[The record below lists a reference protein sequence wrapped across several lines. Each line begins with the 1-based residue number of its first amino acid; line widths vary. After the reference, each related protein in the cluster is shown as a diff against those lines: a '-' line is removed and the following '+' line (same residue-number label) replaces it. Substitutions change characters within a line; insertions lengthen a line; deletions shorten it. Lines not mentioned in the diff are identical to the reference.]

1 MASSDSTRQ
10 KPPSRIDTSFSRE
23 FQDDQYAMWETEPPL
38 SRRPPTLPAFRL
50 SLSPSAEVPS
60 NVLPPQISNSNSRAR
75 SESRKLLSHVLTQLS
90 NRRKPPPISQVVS
103 NAGRSGGDS
112 GLDFLVESLRDAV
125 RIKSLE
131 QNSGIDKESALQD
144 GLEHDADN
152 MFSTDATFELMV
164 QLKDVLIMSVSQ
176 GWRIFDER

>member
-1 MASSDSTRQ
+1 MASSDSTQR

-23 FQDDQYAMWETEPPL
+23 FQDDQYAMLETDPPL
-38 SRRPPTLPAFRL
+38 SHRPPLPAFRL

-60 NVLPPQISNSNSRAR
+60 NPLPPQISNSNSRAR

-90 NRRKPPPISQVVS
+90 NRRKPSPISQVIS

-112 GLDFLVESLRDAV
+112 GLDSLVESLKDAV
-125 RIKSLE
+125 RIKSLG
-131 QNSGIDKESALQD
+131 QNPGSDRQSALQD
-144 GLEHDADN
+144 GLERDADN
-152 MFSTDATFELMV
+152 IFSTDATFELMV

>member
-1 MASSDSTRQ
+1 MASSDSTLR

-23 FQDDQYAMWETEPPL
+23 LQDDQYAMLETDPPL
-38 SRRPPTLPAFRL
+38 SRRRPTLPSFRL
-50 SLSPSAEVPS
+50 SLSPSAQVPS
-60 NVLPPQISNSNSRAR
+60 NLLPPQISNSSSRAR

-90 NRRKPPPISQVVS
+90 NRRKPSPISQLLS
-103 NAGRSGGDS
+103 NAGHSRGDS
-112 GLDFLVESLRDAV
+112 GLDLLVDSLRDAV
-125 RIKSLE
+125 GIKISG
-131 QNSGIDKESALQD
+131 QNSAIDKQSALQD

-152 MFSTDATFELMV
+152 IFSTDATFELMI

>member
-1 MASSDSTRQ
+1 MASTDSTRR

-23 FQDDQYAMWETEPPL
+23 FQHDQYAMLETHPPL

-50 SLSPSAEVPS
+50 SSSPSAEVPF
-60 NVLPPQISNSNSRAR
+60 NFLPPQILNSNSRAR

-90 NRRKPPPISQVVS
+90 NRRKPSLISQVIS

-112 GLDFLVESLRDAV
+112 SLDLLVESLRDAV
-125 RIKSLE
+125 RIKSLG
-131 QNSGIDKESALQD
+131 QNPGIDRQSALQD

-152 MFSTDATFELMV
+152 IFSTDATFELMV
-164 QLKDVLIMSVSQ
+164 QLEDVLIMSVSQ